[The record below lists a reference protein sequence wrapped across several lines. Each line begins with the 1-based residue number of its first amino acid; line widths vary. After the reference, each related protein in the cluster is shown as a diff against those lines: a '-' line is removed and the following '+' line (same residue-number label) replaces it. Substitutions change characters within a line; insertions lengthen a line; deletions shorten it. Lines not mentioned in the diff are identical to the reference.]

1 MNEKA
6 SPSRKKTTMT
16 AETEA
21 MLSCSDALATARV
34 EFAARA
40 VLARNSEGFV
50 FLKASLKMPSLP
62 IPFNLT

>member
-6 SPSRKKTTMT
+6 NPSRKKTIMT

-21 MLSCSDALATARV
+21 MLSDSAALATARV
-34 EFAARA
+34 EFVARA

-50 FLKASLKMPSLP
+50 FLRASLKMPSLP
-62 IPFNLT
+62 MPFNLT